1 MREASAAMRTRCDAL
16 RESALRAKA
25 LSERTQ
31 ERLSARREV
40 VEQLRG
46 VRGLIGKLSASLRS
60 APALEALANA
70 SAATATEGE
79 DARTT
84 IAEYVEA
91 KEVLD
96 ALGAEGSDAI
106 AFVRAKKR
114 CDAAM
119 EKIVA
124 VLKARARAS
133 AIGGDEDDGAS
144 KSAFGMS
151 DEVCLELLSALK
163 VSQDELVDDFLMS
176 RKKKLDDAI
185 EASRKSFAELASTPV
200 SERNLKDFMS
210 ALNQS
215 FLGEFSNASEAFEKL
230 FSNVNSA
237 RNALVK
243 FTKDAFGEY
252 FAFIREIYAP
262 HVDKTDM
269 IAASSSADLL
279 NPKQLMCAMGTMAA
293 DLASV
298 HRSVPEAALG
308 DRAVETIERA
318 VRSRVGAAFMCLE
331 RDLVRELDATYVAAK
346 AVSAAAANRA
356 SGADA
361 ATSKSLLHRFI
372 ALSDTLLTSVQTLLS
387 DVESL
392 MDERPIL
399 ISSWREEFAYA
410 VRGHF
415 ASLIHALVSR
425 LIVGSPIAPNP
436 APNPTPLRTPLAVA
450 VDEARESSSKT
461 PPPPRFLLVCARMCA
476 FLHTSAT
483 KHIADA
489 LTKMFPASS
498 AMGGSFSLDETRAMC
513 ESASHVLLMWYVEQ
527 SAQRISFMIR
537 KSLTAVDWSKAREP
551 REVRPLA
558 DYIADDLA
566 TIENE
571 CAQVL
576 DVGEIDS
583 GDGSTS
589 FVADGAFT
597 PVRSTQSSVMCA
609 VIKRAVKS
617 YVECVRCQ
625 TFHTKFAFQQ
635 VSLDVRYLA
644 ERVLFRFMPSGQFES
659 DVYER
664 RAIEILLKELRSACE
679 LRACDPTPMD
689 KAVGDRILE
698 KI

>member
-1 MREASAAMRTRCDAL
+1 MRTRCDAL
-16 RESALRAKA
+16 RAKALRAKA
-25 LSERTQ
+25 LSERTH
-31 ERLSARREV
+31 ERLSARRET

-46 VRGLIGKLSASLRS
+46 VRGLIGKLSASLRA

-70 SAATATEGE
+70 SAATATATEGE

-96 ALGAEGSDAI
+96 ALGAEGSDAR

-124 VLKARARAS
+124 ALKARARAS
-133 AIGGDEDDGAS
+133 AIGGGEEDGLS
-144 KSAFGMS
+144 TSAFGMS
-151 DEVCLELLSALK
+151 DEACLELLSALK
-163 VSQDELVDDFLMS
+163 VSQDELVDDFLVS
-176 RKKKLDDAI
+176 RKKKLDAAI

-230 FSNVNSA
+230 FSNVDSA

-269 IAASSSADLL
+269 LAASSSADLL

-356 SGADA
+356 SDADG

-450 VDEARESSSKT
+450 ALEASSNI
-461 PPPPRFLLVCARMCA
+461 PPPPSFLLVCARMCA

-583 GDGSTS
+583 GDGGVP

-597 PVRSTQSSVMCA
+597 PVSSTQSSVMCA
-609 VIKRAVKS
+609 VIKRSVKS

-625 TFHTKFAFQQ
+625 TFPTKFAFQQ

-664 RAIEILLKELRSACE
+664 RAIETLLKELRSACE

-689 KAVGDRILE
+689 KAVVDRILE